1 MVASEGHAYNVALE
15 VLRRVASGQGTSIS
29 RMGGA
34 VDAVCTTV
42 QGTLGMLVTGHD
54 GGWDVRVLES
64 SVGQGTPTPERPV
77 LRVLAARDPLLWPVL
92 QGDDTVTTL
101 GRAVGPGW
109 SSSLRA
115 EEIRRVWGVN
125 QIASVPVRV
134 GPEFVTVFV
143 GRLGEDFSPDELDL
157 LRGVQPVLVY
167 LFAILD
173 PAALPEPAAR
183 LVHLTERE
191 ATVLDLLAQGH
202 TAARIGHLAQISP
215 RTVHHHLA
223 NIYAKLAVG
232 DRLSAVNRGRQLGL
246 IPVGQDAPT

>member
-1 MVASEGHAYNVALE
+1 MASEGHAYLVALD
-15 VLRRVASGQGTSIS
+15 VLRRVASGTGTPIS

-34 VDAVCTTV
+34 VDTVCATV

-54 GGWDVRVLES
+54 GAWDVRVLEN
-64 SVGQGTPTPERPV
+64 SVPQGTPTPERPV

-92 QGDDTVTTL
+92 QGDDSITTL

-109 SSSLRA
+109 ATSPRA
-115 EEIRRVWGVN
+115 EEIRHVWGVD
-125 QIASVPVRV
+125 QLASVPVRV
-134 GPEFVTVFV
+134 GPDFVTLFV
-143 GRLGEDFSPDELDL
+143 GRLGEDFSDGELDL
-157 LRGVQPVLVY
+157 LRHVQPVLVY
-167 LFAILD
+167 LFDILD
-173 PAALPEPAAR
+173 PASLPEPAAR
-183 LVHLTERE
+183 LIHLTERE

-232 DRLSAVNRGRQLGL
+232 DRLSAVNRARQLGL
-246 IPVGQDAPT
+246 IPVAQEALT